1 MRTLAM
7 RFGAAA
13 LLAAGLL
20 GCKRDKG
27 APSAPPPPDV
37 SVIKPAVVP
46 VQAAHEYNGH
56 LNTTHNVEVRARV
69 KGILK
74 SIRFKDGQEVRGKR
88 GGGFLTVPGQLLYT
102 IDDREFQTAV
112 KKAEADLAKAEADI
126 DNWKAQIDLAKAELR
141 RAERAAA
148 NSATAQTDVDKA
160 RATLGVNTAQLAA
173 AVAARDSFASALHSA
188 HIPLSYTK
196 IHAEIDG
203 RMSQTMVRTGNLVGQ
218 TEPTLLTTIVRMDE
232 LFVEFDVPERDW
244 VLWGNRVAY
253 ANSQAIPIE
262 IGTVVAP
269 GYPYKGRIDFVDNR
283 VDVGTGTVHVRGRV
297 MNPKNADG
305 TRNLYPG
312 LYTRV
317 RVPASAAKDTPVIPE
332 DALMTGQEGRYVY
345 VVDKENKV
353 AKRAV
358 ELGPQVYRAPP
369 PVEKKPPEWVLNN
382 PKPAEAPEPGLP
394 PRPATVPVKSVVA
407 IIKGLSADD
416 VVIVD
421 GLQKAKPGAEVKPE
435 EWRFIKK

>member
-112 KKAEADLAKAEADI
+112 KKAEADLAKA
-126 DNWKAQIDLAKAELR
+126 
-141 RAERAAA
+141 
-148 NSATAQTDVDKA
+148 QTDVDKA

-188 HIPLSYTK
+188 HIPLSYPK

-232 LFVEFDVPERDW
+232 LFVEFDVPE
-244 VLWGNRVAY
+244 
-253 ANSQAIPIE
+253 
-262 IGTVVAP
+262 
-269 GYPYKGRIDFVDNR
+269 
-283 VDVGTGTVHVRGRV
+283 
-297 MNPKNADG
+297 
-305 TRNLYPG
+305 
-312 LYTRV
+312 
-317 RVPASAAKDTPVIPE
+317 
-332 DALMTGQEGRYVY
+332 
-345 VVDKENKV
+345 
-353 AKRAV
+353 
-358 ELGPQVYRAPP
+358 
-369 PVEKKPPEWVLNN
+369 
-382 PKPAEAPEPGLP
+382 
-394 PRPATVPVKSVVA
+394 
-407 IIKGLSADD
+407 
-416 VVIVD
+416 
-421 GLQKAKPGAEVKPE
+421 
-435 EWRFIKK
+435 